1 MVRSLDTAPEA
12 MRQWRRVVG
21 AMKWGMTFSNGKT
34 GIIVARKHLPRQ
46 DFSLWFDGGMREID
60 DIQRIIAGYE
70 AYLILERGL
79 SDNTREGY
87 RADVSKLMSYLDATG
102 IRLRD
107 VTSDTLQEFM
117 ASLHDIGIAPRSQ
130 ARVVSGVKSLFRY
143 LKMEGY
149 VDTNPALRLDG
160 PKLGR
165 QLPDVLS
172 VEEIDR
178 MIDAI
183 DMDKPEGQRN
193 RAIMETLYGCGLR
206 VSELVNLGIDKV
218 FMRERYVLVN
228 GKGDKERIVPM
239 SEVAAREIAALYGA
253 A

>member
-1 MVRSLDTAPEA
+1 
-12 MRQWRRVVG
+12 
-21 AMKWGMTFSNGKT
+21 
-34 GIIVARKHLPRQ
+34 
-46 DFSLWFDGGMREID
+46 MREID

-143 LKMEGY
+143 LKMEGMS
-149 VDTNPALRLDG
+149 TPIPLCASTGPSSDG
-160 PKLGR
+160 
-165 QLPDVLS
+165 S
-172 VEEIDR
+172 
-178 MIDAI
+178 
-183 DMDKPEGQRN
+183 
-193 RAIMETLYGCGLR
+193 C
-206 VSELVNLGIDKV
+206 
-218 FMRERYVLVN
+218 
-228 GKGDKERIVPM
+228 PM
-239 SEVAAREIAALYGA
+239 CFRSRRSTA
-253 A
+253 